1 MIDKFNLGN
10 GLTVITHRMPSL
22 SSVAIGIWIGAGGR
36 YETKRENGIS
46 HFLEHLLFKGTKK
59 RSCQQLKQAIEGVG
73 GSFNGFTS
81 EEATCY
87 LVKVVNKYAPIGLD
101 ILTDMVRNPLLK
113 DVDVEKERKVIIQE
127 IKMYEDLPSYYVH
140 EIFDGLLWPHHPLG
154 RNISGTLKSIS
165 AIKRKDLFDYWGKYY
180 RAKNIVLAVVGNFK
194 AKNIR
199 ELAEHHLSK
208 VGEGSRQRFLPAK
221 KGKDSPGIK
230 LSFKKTEQVHLC
242 LGGKGFSRNHP
253 DRYGLGILATIL
265 GGNMSSRL
273 FREVREKRSL
283 AYEIRAESK
292 QYHDTGAFVVSAGV
306 APGKTKE
313 TLRVILKE
321 LKRVKE
327 SKVTEGEMK
336 RAKEFL
342 IGQLLLGLEDSSTY
356 MLWLGGQQITE
367 GKIRSLKEVK
377 SKINKVTREDIKRIA
392 TALFR
397 EENLN
402 LAIIGPLKNEEEIS
416 SILKL

>member
-1 MIDKFNLGN
+1 MVGKFNLGN
-10 GLTVITHRMPSL
+10 GLTIISHRMPSL
-22 SSVAIGIWIGAGGR
+22 SSVAIGIWIGVGSR
-36 YETKRENGIS
+36 YETKRINGIS

-87 LVKVVNKYAPIGLD
+87 LVKVVNKYASLGFD
-101 ILTDMVRNPLLK
+101 ILSDMVRNPLLK
-113 DVDVEKERKVIIQE
+113 NEDVEAERKVIGQE
-127 IKMYEDLPSYYVH
+127 IKMYEDLPSHYVH

-154 RNISGTLKSIS
+154 RNIAGTLRSIS
-165 AIKRKDLFDYWGKYY
+165 AIKRKDLFDYWEKYY
-180 RAKNIVLAVVGNFK
+180 RAKNIVLAVVGNFEEERM
-194 AKNIR
+194 R
-199 ELAEHHLSK
+199 ELAGHYLSK
-208 VGEGSRQRFLPAK
+208 VGKGERQKFSPAK
-221 KGKDSPGIK
+221 KEKNSPGIK
-230 LSFKKTEQVHLC
+230 LIFKETEQAHLC
-242 LGGKGFSRNHP
+242 LGGKGLPRNHP
-253 DRYGLGILATIL
+253 DRYGLNILATIL

-283 AYEIRAESK
+283 AYEIAAGSK
-292 QYHDTGAFVVSAGV
+292 EYYDTGAFVVSAGV

-313 TLRVILKE
+313 ALRVILKE
-321 LKRVKE
+321 LKKVKE
-327 SKVTEGEMK
+327 RKVEEGEMK

-342 IGQLLLGLEDSSTY
+342 LGQLLLGLEDSSTY

-367 GKIRSLKEVK
+367 GRIKSFKEVK
-377 SKINKVTREDIKRIA
+377 SKINRVNREDIKRIA

-402 LAIIGPLKNEEEIS
+402 LALIGPLKNEEEIS
-416 SILKL
+416 SILKI